1 MLTDTH
7 CHLDKIGDFN
17 TIKTE
22 LVKTKNVGI
31 ENIIIPTINEQN
43 FNDVLHL
50 NKLNELNKL
59 NKLNIFHEISKN
71 IFKISWKLL
80 LSYFLPF
87 TFYLIFLLSL

>member
-50 NKLNELNKL
+50 NKLNK
-59 NKLNIFHEISKN
+59 
-71 IFKISWKLL
+71 
-80 LSYFLPF
+80 
-87 TFYLIFLLSL
+87 